1 MKNPK
6 KVALWAVAGA
16 IAVAAGVVL
25 LVHLERWRPRV
36 ILMRGAVIRSS
47 ADTRKELPIAGA
59 EITVSDN
66 VARVTTIS
74 GQTGYF
80 KVKFRERVWPEETLN
95 LNFQHPGYKPLDIK
109 VKIGLHLPVDPHKL
123 FIAKMKPVATRRTR
137 VARHAVKVSDVRIRY
152 TVNYRTEQNIGSMVK
167 VFQIAN
173 RGGVPCNGKEL
184 CSPDRRWRASKKS
197 VTLDAGS
204 GNIFRNVRA
213 SCIAGPCPFTR
224 IDSRG
229 FEHGGRTIVASA
241 IDWSDTATFLVEAE
255 VFHEAIASMVRK
267 SYPAI
272 YGRDLHFT
280 APPTAEGVSIEAQL
294 GGKLMVFPYGT
305 DLYMKW
311 AVCGSRKGPNHD
323 TIYQCEL
330 KPEYKF

>member
-25 LVHLERWRPRV
+25 LVHLEHWRPRV
-36 ILMRGAVIRSS
+36 IIMRGAVIRSS

-123 FIAKMKPVATRRTR
+123 FIAKMKPVATPRTR

-173 RGGVPCNGKEL
+173 KGGVPCNGKEL

-213 SCIAGPCPFTR
+213 SCIAGPCPFTQ

-229 FEHGGRTIVASA
+229 FEHGGQTIVASA
-241 IDWSDTATFLVEAE
+241 IDWSDSATFLVEAE
-255 VFHEAIASMVRK
+255 VFHEAIASKVR
-267 SYPAI
+267 
-272 YGRDLHFT
+272 
-280 APPTAEGVSIEAQL
+280 
-294 GGKLMVFPYGT
+294 KLMVFPYDT
-305 DLYMKW
+305 DLYMNW